1 MAPTYALAEKAAS
14 MILAAHNPQPNSG
27 GSNSNTG
34 SGSGSGSG
42 GGGKTNAAATFRHG
56 MTFEFV
62 ATSATLVAVAL
73 LL

>member
-56 MTFEFV
+56 MAFEFV
-62 ATSATLVAVAL
+62 ATSVTLVAVAL

>member
-1 MAPTYALAEKAAS
+1 

-27 GSNSNTG
+27 GSNSNTGSG

>member
-42 GGGKTNAAATFRHG
+42 GGGKNNAAATFGRG

-62 ATSATLVAVAL
+62 ATGATLVAVAL

>member
-34 SGSGSGSG
+34 SGSGSG

-56 MTFEFV
+56 MAFEFV
-62 ATSATLVAVAL
+62 ATSVTLVAVAL

>member
-14 MILAAHNPQPNSG
+14 MILAAHNPQPDSG
-27 GSNSNTG
+27 GSNSNT
-34 SGSGSGSG
+34 GSGSGSG